1 MTHYISVGLGTFL
14 FQYFMLSAVDPA
26 ERPGAGTIVINF
38 ILSLFL
44 WPVVLGLMLI
54 TGNLQRQEEAK
65 IKAMIEEAY
74 RQVGADIPEDGSEGD
89 ATILAFAPKSTKEE
103 SLVPTPQ
110 DPSDNQS

>member
-74 RQVGADIPEDGSEGD
+74 RQVGQDIPDDPRDD